1 MSWAYF
7 YFMKNEPAR
16 VREVAP
22 HHAHYWSVTD
32 STIRGAAPFSDR
44 SGGLIIFEAPDE
56 KQPRKRWPTTRSS
69 SPRSWSSGGSSNG
82 NQRTSHAHPEPRA
95 TSARSAGSRARVAI

>member
-1 MSWAYF
+1 MTWAYF

-22 HHAHYWSVTD
+22 HHAHYWSLTG
-32 STIRGAAPFSDR
+32 STTRGAAPFSDR

-56 KQPRKRWPTTRSS
+56 QTAHDTVAEDPFQLAALLEQWWLKQWEPTD
-69 SPRSWSSGGSSNG
+69 
-82 NQRTSHAHPEPRA
+82 EPR
-95 TSARSAGSRARVAI
+95 TP